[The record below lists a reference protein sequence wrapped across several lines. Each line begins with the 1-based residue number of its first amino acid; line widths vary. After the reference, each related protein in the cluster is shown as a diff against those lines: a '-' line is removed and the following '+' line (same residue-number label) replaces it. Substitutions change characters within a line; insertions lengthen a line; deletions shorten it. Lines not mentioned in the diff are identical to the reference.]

1 MAKNPILKF
10 KLTEDDVDTL
20 VICAFRY
27 ALGRE
32 TYIVDDVAGIIESNL
47 TELSNQTIQVL
58 LQDFERQ
65 HDYEELGAPRVFGAS
80 FDKERWMLV
89 EDALKAER
97 IARKEDGRWQQ

>member
-1 MAKNPILKF
+1 MTKNPILKF

-32 TYIVDDVAGIIESNL
+32 TYIVDDVAGIIETNL
-47 TELSNQTIQVL
+47 TELSNQT
-58 LQDFERQ
+58 DFERQ
-65 HDYEELGAPRVFGAS
+65 HDYEELGASRAFGAS
-80 FDKERWMLV
+80 FDKERWMRV